1 MNKLLFLFLSI
12 NLIII
17 FFQDMKHRLIHV
29 GLIVSLFVIIGFYW
43 FFNSADLKLLL
54 YNFMFISLNLLCL
67 KLYTLVTK
75 KEKTDD
81 LIYGLGLGD
90 ILFFIAIIPLFGLYN
105 YILFIIS
112 GLIISVITH
121 LIISQFYQNKLIP
134 LAGYLAVYL
143 ILFSSYLLYSNQ
155 NFYRNLI

>member
-29 GLIVSLFVIIGFYW
+29 GLIVSLFVITGFYW
-43 FFNSADLKLLL
+43 FFNSADLKLVL

-67 KLYTLVTK
+67 KLYTLVTN